1 MIKPPMVFLFEV
13 LEWGSA
19 LGMVRDKE
27 YWQSAAKNGKKL
39 GEHELTELVLLLDK
53 EAHCF
58 FSKRP
63 ILGGHKWFVV
73 EAIRLSSGEIA
84 LIMEDGHIPHLAVIN
99 WSDKSI
105 EMVWEDDV

>member
-1 MIKPPMVFLFEV
+1 MVFLFEV